1 VSREKEGERWKGESG
16 AVPPPRSSGKAKS
29 SRSLLPFQCILR
41 ILLEREPMK
50 LKIENQIFETFPGL
64 NLGVVIARQID
75 NTGATDEIIGLIRKR
90 EKEIREN
97 YNTETFSQEPK
108 IESWRKA
115 YSAFGAKPK
124 KYKSS
129 VESLYRMILKG
140 AGLRPINK
148 IVDIF
153 NYISIKHMVPAG
165 GDDAAKVD
173 GDVVLRFA
181 RGDECFT
188 ALNSD
193 ETETAKDGEVVY
205 SDEKEVLCRR
215 WNWRECD
222 KTKMTEE
229 TRDVVLVVEGLPP
242 VTKEEMAGI
251 LDDFNQ
257 LIIKYC
263 GGDVETAVLDQNI
276 RETEV

>member
-1 VSREKEGERWKGESG
+1 
-16 AVPPPRSSGKAKS
+16 
-29 SRSLLPFQCILR
+29 
-41 ILLEREPMK
+41 MK
-50 LKIENQIFETFPGL
+50 LKVDDQIFETFPGI
-64 NLGVVIARQID
+64 NLGVIIARQID
-75 NTGATDEIIGLIRKR
+75 NTGSADEVIELIRKR
-90 EKEIREN
+90 EREIREN
-97 YNTETFSQEPK
+97 YNTETLSQEPK

-115 YSAFGAKPK
+115 YSDFGAKPK

-140 AGLRPINK
+140 VDLRPINK
-148 IVDIF
+148 IVDIY
-153 NYISIKHMVPAG
+153 NYISVKHMVPAG

-173 GDVVLRFA
+173 GDIVLRFA
-181 RGDECFT
+181 RGDERFT

-193 ETETAKDGEVVY
+193 ETETAKEGEVIY
-205 SDEKEVLCRR
+205 SDDKEVLCRR

-242 VTKEEMAGI
+242 VTEQEMAGI
-251 LDDFNQ
+251 LDDFRQ

-263 GGDVETAVLDQNI
+263 GREVETVVLDQDI
-276 RETEV
+276 RETKI

>member
-1 VSREKEGERWKGESG
+1 MK
-16 AVPPPRSSGKAKS
+16 
-29 SRSLLPFQCILR
+29 LR
-41 ILLEREPMK
+41 IDS
-50 LKIENQIFETFPGL
+50 QIFKTFPEL
-64 NLGVVIARQID
+64 NLGLIIARQID
-75 NTGATDEIIGLIRKR
+75 NSGSADEITELVRKR

-97 YNTETFSQEPK
+97 FNTETLSQEPK

-140 AGLRPINK
+140 IDLRPINK
-148 IVDIF
+148 IVDIY
-153 NYISIKHMVPAG
+153 NYISIKHLVPAG
-165 GDDAAKVD
+165 GDDTTKVD
-173 GDVVLRFA
+173 GDIVLRFA
-181 RGDECFT
+181 RGDEPFT

-193 ETETAKDGEVVY
+193 ETETVKDGEVVY
-205 SDEKEVLCRR
+205 VDDKEVLCRR

-242 VTKEEMAGI
+242 VTKQEILGI
-251 LDDFNQ
+251 LDDFRQ
-257 LIIKYC
+257 LVIKYC
-263 GGDVETAVLDQNI
+263 GGEEETVVLDQNI
-276 RETEV
+276 RETEI

>member
-1 VSREKEGERWKGESG
+1 
-16 AVPPPRSSGKAKS
+16 
-29 SRSLLPFQCILR
+29 
-41 ILLEREPMK
+41 MK
-50 LKIENQIFETFPGL
+50 LKVASQIFETFPGL
-64 NLGVVIARQID
+64 NLGIVIARQID
-75 NTGATDEIIGLIRKR
+75 NTGSADEIEELVRKR
-90 EKEIREN
+90 EREIKEN

-129 VESLYRMILKG
+129 VESLFRMILKG
-140 AGLRPINK
+140 VDLRPINK
-148 IVDIF
+148 IVDIY

-181 RGDECFT
+181 RGDERFT
-188 ALNSD
+188 ALNSV
-193 ETETAKDGEVVY
+193 ETETVKDGEVVY
-205 SDEKEVLCRR
+205 ADEKEVLCRR

-222 KTKMTEE
+222 KTKMTDE

-242 VTKEEMAGI
+242 VTREELNAA
-251 LDDFNQ
+251 LDDLSQ
-257 LIIKYC
+257 MIDEYC
-263 GGDVETAVLDQNI
+263 GGEIRTAVLDKVNP
-276 RETEV
+276 EVEI

>member
-1 VSREKEGERWKGESG
+1 
-16 AVPPPRSSGKAKS
+16 
-29 SRSLLPFQCILR
+29 
-41 ILLEREPMK
+41 MK
-50 LKIENQIFETFPGL
+50 LKVDDQIFKTFPGL
-64 NLGVVIARQID
+64 NLGVIIARQID
-75 NTGATDEIIGLIRKR
+75 NAGSADEITELFRIR

-97 YNTETFSQEPK
+97 FNTETLSQEPK

-140 AGLRPINK
+140 VDVRPINK
-148 IVDIF
+148 IVDIY

-181 RGDECFT
+181 RGDESFT

-193 ETETAKDGEVVY
+193 ETETVKDGEVVY
-205 SDEKEVLCRR
+205 ADEKEVLCRR

-229 TRDVVLVVEGLPP
+229 TKEVLLVVEGLPP
-242 VTKEEMAGI
+242 VREQEMAGI
-251 LDDFNQ
+251 LDDFRQ

-263 GGDVETAVLDQNI
+263 GGEVETVVLDQDI
-276 RETEV
+276 RETKI